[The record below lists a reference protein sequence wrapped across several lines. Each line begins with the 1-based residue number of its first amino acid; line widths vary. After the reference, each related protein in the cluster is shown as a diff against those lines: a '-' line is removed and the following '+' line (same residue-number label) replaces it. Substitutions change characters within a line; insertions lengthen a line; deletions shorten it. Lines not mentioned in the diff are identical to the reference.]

1 LGAHQAPGRIIWIN
15 TAKDAIGELI
25 FHNRYSYAN
34 GNPVNFVD
42 PSGLIGELPSQWET
56 CNTQDWFDGPEE
68 CCGPV
73 IDDWF
78 MRTVNAY
85 MTYNGTGMSPATVSM
100 FEAGWGVLQVVDIS
114 RLLFTPDGIPNRD
127 NPIYRYATYGLV
139 VRTANIDYRAMAT
152 TPPGI
157 PTPCYTDD
165 FRTNQLVTLCGL
177 CINASDLGN
186 FLFGATGYSWGFSFE
201 LVVNGA
207 QVFNAVTQDFQNV
220 IRGGPDIQGVMAGY
234 EFASRG
240 IADNV
245 VNFCDR
251 MRNTGRLWHHERVTD
266 ERFQNNIQVGC
277 GLGNLPTATL
287 NSAPTPI
294 TRWDRYIFDPPV
306 IQARE
311 WFSATPEE
319 ELRTQWRR

>member
-1 LGAHQAPGRIIWIN
+1 
-15 TAKDAIGELI
+15 
-25 FHNRYSYAN
+25 
-34 GNPVNFVD
+34 
-42 PSGLIGELPSQWET
+42 
-56 CNTQDWFDGPEE
+56 
-68 CCGPV
+68 
-73 IDDWF
+73 
-78 MRTVNAY
+78 VNAY